1 MGVRM
6 LDTSSLSD
14 TGRFHV
20 PDISAVH
27 RRRPAVAPLVRDT
40 YAIVL
45 AGGRGSRLH
54 ELTAWRAKPAI
65 PFGGKHRI
73 NDFALSSCIN
83 SGVRRIGVA
92 TQYMAHSLIQHLQ
105 RSWNFLDSRMHEF
118 LEILPA
124 QQRVGDAWY
133 HGTADALYQNLDLL
147 RMEEPRFVLVLA
159 GDHVYKMDYGI
170 MLAEHVG
177 TGADVTIASVDVPRG
192 SASAFGVLRADTD
205 GWLTEF
211 IEKPVDPAPIPGSPD
226 LALVSMGIYIFNA
239 ESLYRFLRDD
249 ASNADSTHDFGRDL
263 LPSMLARGQRIR
275 VHRFADSCV
284 NMVNG
289 RPYWRDVGTVDAYWE
304 ANMDLA
310 RVQPEL
316 NMYDRT
322 WPIRTLEEDMP
333 PAKFN
338 LGSPDPRGQTVDS
351 LVSSGCVVSGA
362 AVIRSVLFTNVVVER
377 DSVVEDAIVLPDA
390 KIGRN
395 VRLRRAVVD
404 RFCLLPDGFEA
415 GLDRSA
421 DEARFHVTQSGIVL
435 VTPEMLGQQVHQY
448 S

>member
-1 MGVRM
+1 MGE
-6 LDTSSLSD
+6 
-14 TGRFHV
+14 G
-20 PDISAVH
+20 
-27 RRRPAVAPLVRDT
+27 
-40 YAIVL
+40 
-45 AGGRGSRLH
+45 
-54 ELTAWRAKPAI
+54 
-65 PFGGKHRI
+65 
-73 NDFALSSCIN
+73 
-83 SGVRRIGVA
+83 
-92 TQYMAHSLIQHLQ
+92 
-105 RSWNFLDSRMHEF
+105 
-118 LEILPA
+118 
-124 QQRVGDAWY
+124 WY

-170 MLAEHVG
+170 MLVEHVG

-249 ASNADSTHDFGRDL
+249 ASNADSTHDFSRDL

-284 NMVNG
+284 NMVKG

-362 AVIRSVLFTNVVVER
+362 AVIRSVLFTNVVVAQGA
-377 DSVVEDAIVLPDA
+377 VVEDAIVLPDV